1 MSPHEIAFVGGALNS
16 AIGNVHRIAS
26 QMDGRFS
33 LVGGCF
39 SRNPQTNAET
49 AENWG
54 IGAGRIYADVHEL
67 IDAEQGRLDAV
78 AVLTPVFSHAPI
90 ITALIEKGFNVIS
103 EKPLVSDFDEADR
116 LQSALQRT
124 GGRLLVTFNY
134 TGYPMIRELRERISR
149 GDFGVI
155 KHIRL
160 TMQQE
165 SFVKR
170 DAQGNNISPQSWR
183 LEDRTIPTVSLDL
196 GMHVVHLQQFLVPG
210 APSSVFSRM
219 DSFGAFDEVVDDVDI
234 MYRCDGGLYVH
245 GWWSKSAAGHAN
257 GLSVEV
263 FGSEG
268 SARWVQMEPELLK
281 LRNTTGVESA
291 IHRGTVGCMVASQP
305 RYNRF
310 KAGHPDG
317 FIEAFA
323 NTYNDIATEFFKVD
337 EDDRKATVV
346 AEFSIHQSKLL
357 LGLLQGAVESA
368 RTRSEVRL
376 SL

>member
-1 MSPHEIAFVGGALNS
+1 MSPREIAFVGGALNS

-39 SRNPQTNAET
+39 SRNPRTNAET

-54 IGAGRIYADVHEL
+54 IGAGRVYADVHEL

-134 TGYPMIRELRERISR
+134 TGYPMIRELRERIRR

-196 GMHVVHLQQFLVPG
+196 GMHVVHLQQFLMPG
-210 APSSVFSRM
+210 APSSVLSRM

-234 MYRCDGGLYVH
+234 MYRCEGGLYVH

-291 IHRGTVGCMVASQP
+291 IHR
-305 RYNRF
+305 
-310 KAGHPDG
+310 
-317 FIEAFA
+317 
-323 NTYNDIATEFFKVD
+323 
-337 EDDRKATVV
+337 
-346 AEFSIHQSKLL
+346 
-357 LGLLQGAVESA
+357 
-368 RTRSEVRL
+368 
-376 SL
+376 